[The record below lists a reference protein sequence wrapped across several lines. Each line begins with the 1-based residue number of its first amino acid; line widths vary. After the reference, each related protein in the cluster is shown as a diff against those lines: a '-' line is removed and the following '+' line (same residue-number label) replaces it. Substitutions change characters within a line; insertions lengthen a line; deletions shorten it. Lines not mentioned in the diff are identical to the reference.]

1 MPGRQFDVYIDGVR
15 LPSTIL
21 PDEET
26 RFGVESSF
34 NFDDSVVR
42 YDAPRDADHN
52 PVDPRDEFE
61 HPAGLTP
68 FAHLE
73 ARALSFT
80 LHWSPTARVQ
90 LRGGVILVRCTADL
104 RLCNPGTMNEVARFG
119 PAGAPLIL
127 PWGVPLYVCGEGA
140 DDSRMLLEVRRAPLR
155 DMGDAL
161 NRR

>member
-1 MPGRQFDVYIDGVR
+1 MPGRQFDVYIDGAR
-15 LPSTIL
+15 LPARML
-21 PDEET
+21 RDEET
-26 RFGVESSF
+26 QVGVESSF

-42 YDAPRDADHN
+42 YDAPRDAEYN
-52 PVDPRDEFE
+52 PVDPRHEFE

-80 LHWSPTARVQ
+80 LHWSAADTSCVEMW
-90 LRGGVILVRCTADL
+90 VRCTADL

-127 PWGVPLYVCGEGA
+127 PWGVPYYVCGEGG

-155 DMGDAL
+155 ELGAAL

>member
-1 MPGRQFDVYIDGVR
+1 MPGRQFDVYVDGER
-15 LPSTIL
+15 LPHRML
-21 PDEET
+21 RDEET
-26 RFGVESSF
+26 QFGVESSF

-80 LHWSPTARVQ
+80 LRWSLAEP
-90 LRGGVILVRCTADL
+90 RGDMLVRCTADL
-104 RLCNPGTMNEVARFG
+104 RLVTPETMHEFARFG

-127 PWGVPLYVCGEGA
+127 PWGVPMYVCGEGA

-155 DMGDAL
+155 ELGAAL